1 MKRASTRRCKAPSC
15 HERFAPDPPW
25 IEHCSTDCGAALGIL
40 RIEKAKA
47 AKAKAD
53 RKVDKVRKDKLKT
66 KADWTKEAQDA
77 IALYVRTRDA
87 RKSCVSCGA
96 PPRASYALTGGA
108 WDCGHMR
115 SVGTSKATRFN
126 LHNLAKQCK
135 RCNRD
140 MGGAAIDFRREQV
153 KRIGLDKV
161 EAVEQD
167 NRVRKFTVEYLQR
180 LKRIFTKKAK
190 RLLRRMEG

>member
-1 MKRASTRRCKAPSC
+1 MKRAKTIRCKAPGCSI
-15 HERFAPDPPW
+15 RFKPARPYITWHD
-25 IEHCSTDCGAALGIL
+25 EHCGTVIALAKLEKIKAS
-40 RIEKAKA
+40 KAKA
-47 AKAKAD
+47 A
-53 RKVDKVRKDKLKT
+53 RKVDKAHKDKLKT

-77 IALYVRTRDA
+77 MALYVRTRDA
-87 RKSCVSCGA
+87 AKPCVSCGA
-96 PPRASYALTGGA
+96 PPRASCALTGGA